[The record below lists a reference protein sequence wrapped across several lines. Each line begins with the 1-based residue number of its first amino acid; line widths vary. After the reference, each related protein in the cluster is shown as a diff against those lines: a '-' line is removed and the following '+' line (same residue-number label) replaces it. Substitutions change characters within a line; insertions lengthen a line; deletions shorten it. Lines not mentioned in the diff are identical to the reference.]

1 MDILTGG
8 EFRPNEWTRVSVKQG
23 HEDDTLLTFFEN
35 GFICHDGEYQTLAE
49 NEAKIAETGCLYK
62 IQGPFGEKPQAI
74 QQDNVKAENLN
85 SNDAFFVVE
94 AGGAHAWAWLG
105 EGADESE

>member
-35 GFICHDGEYQTLAE
+35 GRCWDPLQNPMGTKMAPRINRVATKLD
-49 NEAKIAETGCLYK
+49 
-62 IQGPFGEKPQAI
+62 EKTEPGANKKNPEI
-74 QQDNVKAENLN
+74 ISKRAGDWT
-85 SNDAFFVVE
+85 FVV
-94 AGGAHAWAWLG
+94 
-105 EGADESE
+105 SYV